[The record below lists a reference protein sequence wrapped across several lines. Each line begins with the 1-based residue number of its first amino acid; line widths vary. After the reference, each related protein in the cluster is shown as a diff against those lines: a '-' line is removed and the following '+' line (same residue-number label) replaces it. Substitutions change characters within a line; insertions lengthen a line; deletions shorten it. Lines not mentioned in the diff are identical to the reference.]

1 MQELSHY
8 DVVVLFDPDMKALG
22 PGWAEML
29 GNFVGAAGGGLIF
42 VAGELNSQ
50 QLLSAGGDSGGVDH
64 GWLKVLPVVCDP
76 GLYQSNADVQLSSR
90 EMWNLELTPEGS
102 SDTIFRFAEDPSRN
116 REILASLPGMFW
128 HCPVTRAKPGATVLA
143 RHGDPRMHNSYGRHV
158 LLATQRYGPGYTV
171 FIGFDSTYRW
181 RYLHEEYFDGFWA
194 RLVDRVGRNK
204 ALGGRYPFILT
215 TDKAAYRP
223 GDQVTLRAQWIES
236 LGGQTDLR
244 GEVEVPGSQ
253 PIALELQPVPEKE
266 GTVAATF
273 SVEEPGPYLV
283 RIVPATTEGDLAN
296 LRPAT
301 LDFRVDPRSQELDK
315 PAIDRAL
322 LDDVA
327 RASGGQLFTLA
338 NFRQIADAFK
348 IKRVQRV
355 LEYRDELWDAPLLFG
370 LLLVFLTTEWVLR
383 KKSRMA

>member
-22 PGWAEML
+22 SGWSEML
-29 GNFVGAAGGGLIF
+29 KNFVGAAGGGLIF
-42 VAGELNSQ
+42 IAGELNSQ
-50 QLLSAGGDSGGVDH
+50 QLLSAGSDEGGAVDH
-64 GWLKVLPVVCDP
+64 TWLRVLPVVCDP

-90 EMWNLELTPEGS
+90 EMWNLELTPEGE
-102 SDTIFRFAEDPSRN
+102 SDTIFRFAEEPSRN

-158 LLATQRYGPGYTV
+158 LFATQRYGPGYTV

-215 TDKAAYRP
+215 TDRAAYRP
-223 GDQVTLRAQWIES
+223 GDQVTLRAEWIE
-236 LGGQTDLR
+236 GGARHRPTCAAKSKC
-244 GEVEVPGSQ
+244 PGGQ
-253 PIALELQPVPEKE
+253 PIALELQPVADKE
-266 GTVAATF
+266 GVVETTF
-273 SVEEPGPYLV
+273 TVEEPGPYLV
-283 RIVPATTEGDLAN
+283 RIVPATTDGDLSG

-301 LDFRVDPRSQELDK
+301 LDFRVDPQSGIGQ
-315 PAIDRAL
+315 ASDRPSA
-322 LDDVA
+322 A
-327 RASGGQLFTLA
+327 
-338 NFRQIADAFK
+338 
-348 IKRVQRV
+348 
-355 LEYRDELWDAPLLFG
+355 
-370 LLLVFLTTEWVLR
+370 
-383 KKSRMA
+383 